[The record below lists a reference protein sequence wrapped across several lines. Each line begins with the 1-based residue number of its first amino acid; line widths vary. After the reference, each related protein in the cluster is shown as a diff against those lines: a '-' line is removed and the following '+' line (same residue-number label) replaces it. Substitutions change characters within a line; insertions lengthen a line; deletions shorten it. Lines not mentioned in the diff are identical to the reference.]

1 MVYLCGDSARQS
13 YSTSLSWVFG
23 TERVIFL
30 SVFHGQC
37 SIWTGW
43 TNWSVVDLECV
54 LSCSIELILS
64 VSTPPWLIVLIENST
79 RSGQVQIKIN
89 FDNALWIEPTARQ
102 TNKQQIVMSNALIY
116 TIHVHTCAWYVYMI
130 HVCVCITCIQW
141 TGPLYC
147 GPVCSSELSHI
158 LHFLSMTQRH
168 EHLILLYLSRGWWV
182 RHASLETLVGTL
194 TQEWEKRDPMDSYTA
209 TAMKATIPPVK
220 HTRHA
225 LHWKQNVQ

>member
-1 MVYLCGDSARQS
+1 M
-13 YSTSLSWVFG
+13 
-23 TERVIFL
+23 
-30 SVFHGQC
+30 
-37 SIWTGW
+37 
-43 TNWSVVDLECV
+43 
-54 LSCSIELILS
+54 S

-79 RSGQVQIKIN
+79 RSGQVQIK
-89 FDNALWIEPTARQ
+89 LSLTMHYG
-102 TNKQQIVMSNALIY
+102 TNKQQIIMSNALIY
-116 TIHVHTCAWYVYMI
+116 TIHVHDNYVYMI

-147 GPVCSSELSHI
+147 GPVFSSELSHI

-182 RHASLETLVGTL
+182 RHASPETLVGTL
-194 TQEWEKRDPMDSYTA
+194 TQDWEERDPMDSYTA

-220 HTRHA
+220 GTRHA